1 MEALSLSAQT
11 LEPFKIPVFVQY
23 EIKPSKAEHQS
34 KCINSVTTQDLQLL
48 LCISNIK
55 LNLNIF
61 FFSQS
66 TLYIPNLQKQLILKL
81 DILLLFLLVKDLF
94 IFNSNN
100 SIQPFFFLNI
110 FIKIRLPSTPGEF
123 VSFPSDDFTFY
134 PFQ

>member
-55 LNLNIF
+55 F
-61 FFSQS
+61 
-66 TLYIPNLQKQLILKL
+66 KH
-81 DILLLFLLVKDLF
+81 
-94 IFNSNN
+94 
-100 SIQPFFFLNI
+100 FFFLTEYLVYSKFVETVNTEVGYPTAV
-110 FIKIRLPSTPGEF
+110 FIGERF
-123 VSFPSDDFTFY
+123 IYF
-134 PFQ
+134 